1 VASCAHQ
8 RNHPLHKQTQ
18 NNPRQP
24 KTMKTTL
31 ILASALFGASLS
43 LSIAQGPG
51 GPGGQGGERPAP
63 PSPAEAAAE
72 LSKRYAALAAFDAD
86 KSGKLEAAE
95 LDKVAAAI
103 EDGSLEMGPPGGR
116 PPGGPEGGKGGK
128 PPGGS
133 EGGKG
138 GKPNGKR
145 AATGAAKLFES
156 LAPYDKDKSG
166 TIDETEQAAV
176 ATAIED
182 GSLKLPRGGGRGQG
196 GPGGRPPGGP
206 EGGPEGGRGGRGPGR
221 PPGGQ

>member
-1 VASCAHQ
+1 
-8 RNHPLHKQTQ
+8 
-18 NNPRQP
+18 
-24 KTMKTTL
+24 MKTTL
-31 ILASALFGASLS
+31 IIASALFGASLS

-51 GPGGQGGERPAP
+51 GRGPGGPGGQGGQGGDRPAP

-72 LSKRYAALAAFDAD
+72 LSKRYAALATFDAD

-182 GSLKLPRGGGRGQG
+182 GSLKLPRPGGRGPG

-206 EGGPEGGRGGRGPGR
+206 EGGPEGGRGGRGGRGPGR